1 MNRHTKLALIIAP
14 FLAIGG
20 YGATDYYM
28 RNKNHDEQLLKLNLE
43 DNCNLTSHPC
53 KLSADQ
59 ISIELQHNGQETQL
73 TTTFPLDLVTV
84 SFTDADGTESVH
96 HMVPDEFR
104 LRWHADTD
112 FAKLQSSSASPVT
125 VRLGAIYN
133 NLKYLHEFRA
143 GL

>member
-28 RNKNHDEQLLKLNLE
+28 RNKSHDEQLLKLNLE
-43 DNCNLTSHPC
+43 GECNLTSRPC
-53 KLSADQ
+53 TLTADQ
-59 ISIELQHNGQETQL
+59 ISIELHHSGQETQL
-73 TTTFPLDLVTV
+73 KTTFPLDLVTV
-84 SFTDADGTESVH
+84 SFTDANGKESIH
-96 HMVPDEFR
+96 HMIPDEFR
-104 LRWHADTD
+104 LNWHADTQ
-112 FAKLQSSSASPVT
+112 FADLQNAAAGPIT

-133 NLKYLHEFRA
+133 NLKYLHEFRT

>member
-1 MNRHTKLALIIAP
+1 MNRHTKLALVIAP

-28 RNKNHDEQLLKLNLE
+28 RNKTHDEQLLKLNL
-43 DNCNLTSHPC
+43 DGNCNLTSQPC
-53 KLSADQ
+53 ILTADQ
-59 ISIELQHNGQETQL
+59 ISIELHHSGKDTLL

-84 SFTDADGTESVH
+84 SFTDADGTESIH
-96 HMVPDEFR
+96 HMIPDEFR
-104 LRWHADTD
+104 LQWHASTD
-112 FAKLQSSSASPVT
+112 FAELQRNSGGPVT

-133 NLKYLHEFRA
+133 NLKYLHEFRT